1 MIRRMTRFISSCIPL
16 FLVSGILIEFVFTN
30 HLASLGRE
38 VRTIDERINQ
48 IREENEQL
56 VGDVASASS
65 LLTVSARAHELGFVE
80 PVQYLTIGADQFPF
94 ALNVR

>member
-1 MIRRMTRFISSCIPL
+1 MTWFISSSLPL
-16 FLVSGILIEFVFTN
+16 ILISGILIEFVLTN

-38 VRTIDERINQ
+38 VRVIDERINQ
-48 IREENEQL
+48 LREENEQL

-65 LLTVSARAHELGFVE
+65 LLTVSARASELGFVE
-80 PVQYLTIGADQFPF
+80 PEQYLTIGADQFPF